1 MQNAEFKMQNAKC
14 KMQMRASV
22 WRVTVVDRH
31 VMLQGVRR
39 RPAAVL
45 DRTFRERLEIQNAG
59 IAPPA
64 RLLLLN
70 GKEGTRLVVAF
81 GVNETG
87 KPLPRLLHFLNG
99 GNALAITERELVP
112 QRASGRH
119 LVVPRHVLQAQDVVI
134 GDGYQ
139 VREPA

>member
-1 MQNAEFKMQNAKC
+1 MQNSKCKMQNAKC
-14 KMQMRASV
+14 SASIGCV
-22 WRVTVVDRH
+22 PVVDRH
-31 VMLQGVRR
+31 VVFQRICR

-64 RLLLLN
+64 CLLLLN

-99 GNALAITERELVP
+99 GNALAITER
-112 QRASGRH
+112 
-119 LVVPRHVLQAQDVVI
+119 
-134 GDGYQ
+134 
-139 VREPA
+139 